1 MKRWIALLFLFLS
14 LFASCAHAESY
25 TSATWRDGNVYFSVS
40 YNAQNDTYWIMVFEY
55 RTIFGIRIPIV
66 PRYQVYCIDGNLTT
80 ATPVFST
87 DHRIYRLLA
96 HGDRL
101 YYEREVL
108 FDPMSNN
115 IFCYNT
121 KTHENTKC
129 MPGQAQLIR
138 SVSSKELIYND
149 WDNGDLYTYNI
160 EQQCKRLISE
170 DSSIF
175 AYDSQGLYFHDS
187 ENKIKKYCF
196 ENGAICDINFP
207 DDVDYVWDGYGINQ
221 SKGLLYSPTGDIHD
235 ISYLKDAYTF
245 NVTEGILYAYYS
257 DTKKCMYAFL
267 DDPSVPHEVK
277 LEKKPEWGERTNVTD
292 GEILHY
298 TYSLNV
304 ANGKIFGTAMV
315 HKKCVLFVFDARTE
329 ETKIISL
336 R

>member
-1 MKRWIALLFLFLS
+1 MKKWIALLFLFLF

-40 YNAQNDTYWIMVFEY
+40 YNTQNDTYWIMVFEY

-121 KTHENTKC
+121 KTHENAKC

-149 WDNGDLYTYNI
+149 WDNGDLYAYHI
-160 EQQCKRLISE
+160 EQQRKTLDICGFFCLCIRFPRTLFSRWRK
-170 DSSIF
+170 
-175 AYDSQGLYFHDS
+175 Q
-187 ENKIKKYCF
+187 NKK
-196 ENGAICDINFP
+196 
-207 DDVDYVWDGYGINQ
+207 
-221 SKGLLYSPTGDIHD
+221 
-235 ISYLKDAYTF
+235 
-245 NVTEGILYAYYS
+245 
-257 DTKKCMYAFL
+257 
-267 DDPSVPHEVK
+267 
-277 LEKKPEWGERTNVTD
+277 
-292 GEILHY
+292 
-298 TYSLNV
+298 
-304 ANGKIFGTAMV
+304 
-315 HKKCVLFVFDARTE
+315 VLF
-329 ETKIISL
+329 
-336 R
+336 